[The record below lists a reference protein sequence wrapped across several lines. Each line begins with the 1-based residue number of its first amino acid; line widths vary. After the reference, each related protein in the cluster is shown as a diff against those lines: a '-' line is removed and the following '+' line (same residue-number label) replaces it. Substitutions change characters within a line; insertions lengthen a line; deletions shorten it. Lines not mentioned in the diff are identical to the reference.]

1 MSIRGLA
8 LAFLVVVCMAAAACV
23 KLPSSEAGGGEG
35 KFDTQKLTDTI
46 PLEYGN
52 LIAATTN
59 TFDPQW
65 VTLWFEKPD
74 KTIILVGVLQSNARV
89 WTQPRV
95 IGRK

>member
-1 MSIRGLA
+1 MKRRGLV
-8 LAFLVVVCMAAAACV
+8 LATLMAVCLGATACT
-23 KLPSSEAGGGEG
+23 KLPQWDRAGGKGQFDAA
-35 KFDTQKLTDTI
+35 KFADTI

-59 TFDPQW
+59 SLDPRW

-74 KTIILVGVLQSNARV
+74 KTIVIVGVDQSTWRV
-89 WTQPRV
+89 WSEPRV